1 MYGDGDFLP
10 NKLELNKKVKSE
22 FAINSENKIS
32 LVLYQGGEIK
42 IQIDLTNEEII
53 ELYKDLRWGM
63 NKVGIL

>member
-42 IQIDLTNEEII
+42 IQIDLTNEEVID
-53 ELYKDLRWGM
+53 LYKDLRWGM